1 MARSA
6 RRALLLLGPAL
17 LLLAGCG
24 GGGGDAAPDNGE
36 SARPATRIL
45 QDTVAALR
53 TATAVHMYGTIP
65 TGSDSIGLDLHCAR
79 SGDLSGTITVGGV
92 TGKLVVTGGAIY
104 LNGRALFQSLFGA
117 PASARIGDRWVAMPG
132 ASGPGS
138 DIVQGLGTFTDFNHL
153 ADVLAMPTG
162 GTVTRGA
169 VASVDGRSA
178 ISLRNSDSVL
188 YVATTGSPLPVEL
201 KPDAGGDALHF
212 ADWDQAVH
220 VSAPS
225 GAVDISSLAG
235 ELPGV
240 ASPSP

>member
-6 RRALLLLGPAL
+6 RRALVLIGPAL

-36 SARPATRIL
+36 TARPAARIL

-53 TATAVHMYGTIP
+53 TASAVHMYGKIP
-65 TGSDSIGLDLHCAR
+65 TGGDSIGLDLHCAR
-79 SGDLSGTITVGGV
+79 SGDLDGTITVGGV
-92 TGKLVVTGGAIY
+92 TGRIVVTGGSIY
-104 LNGRALFQSLFGA
+104 LQGRSLFNALLGG
-117 PASARIGDRWVAMPG
+117 PASARIGDRWVVMPG

-138 DIVQGLGTFTDFNHL
+138 DIVQGLGTFTDFSHL
-153 ADVLAMPTG
+153 ADLLAQPTG

-169 VASVDGRSA
+169 VSTVDGRSA
-178 ISLRNSDSVL
+178 VALRDSDSVL

-201 KPDAGGDALHF
+201 KPDAAGDALHF
-212 ADWDQAVH
+212 ADWGQAVH

-225 GAVDISSLAG
+225 GALDLSAISG
-235 ELPGV
+235 QQPG
-240 ASPSP
+240 AAPQGP

>member
-6 RRALLLLGPAL
+6 RRALVLIGPAL

-36 SARPATRIL
+36 TARPAARIL

-65 TGSDSIGLDLHCAR
+65 TGGDSIGLDLHCAR
-79 SGDLSGTITVGGV
+79 SGDLDGTITVGGV
-92 TGKLVVTGGAIY
+92 TGRIVVTGGSIY
-104 LNGRALFQSLFGA
+104 LQGRSLFTALFGA
-117 PASARIGDRWVAMPG
+117 PASARIGDHWLAMPG
-132 ASGPGS
+132 GSGTGS

-153 ADVLAMPTG
+153 ADLLAMPTG

-169 VASVDGRSA
+169 VSSVDGQSTV
-178 ISLRNSDSVL
+178 SLRDSDSVL

-225 GAVDISSLAG
+225 GALDLSAIAG
-235 ELPGV
+235 ELPGS